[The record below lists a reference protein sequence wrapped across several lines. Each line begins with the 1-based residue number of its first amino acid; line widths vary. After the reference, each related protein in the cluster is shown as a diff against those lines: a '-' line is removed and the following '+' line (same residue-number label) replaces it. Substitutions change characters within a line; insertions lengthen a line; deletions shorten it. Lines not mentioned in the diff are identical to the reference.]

1 MAAATY
7 GSVTVFKDQH
17 GITATDQDAILA
29 QLLEDA
35 SRAVD
40 RWCDVPAGHFEGQTE
55 TRVFDVSAADAAAGD
70 VVLPALLS
78 VTTFKTDDDGDGVYE
93 TTWTAG
99 TDYILYP
106 LNTTP
111 KTAVQVNHTLG
122 RYSFPVGQQ
131 RLQIV
136 GSWGEASASPPDI
149 VRAVM
154 IQANR
159 WRFRTKSPE
168 GIAGNADVGFVRLAS
183 LDPDVAAILERGRY
197 RMPDVFA

>member
-1 MAAATY
+1 MAATY
-7 GSVTVFKDQH
+7 ATVTAFKAQH
-17 GITATDQDAILA
+17 GITATDQDAILG

-40 RWCDVPAGHFEGQTE
+40 RWCDVVAGHFEGQTE
-55 TRVFDVSAADAAAGD
+55 TRVFDVSAADAAAGY
-70 VVLPALLS
+70 VALPPLLE
-78 VTTFKTDDDGDGVYE
+78 VTTFKTDEAGDGTYE
-93 TTWTAG
+93 VTWTAG

-111 KTAVQVNHTLG
+111 KTAAQVNRVTG
-122 RYSFPVGQQ
+122 RYAFPAGQR

-136 GSWGEASASPPDI
+136 GSWGQATAVPSDI
-149 VRAVM
+149 ARAVM
-154 IQANR
+154 LQANR

-168 GIAGNADVGFVRLAS
+168 GIAGNAEVGFVRLAS